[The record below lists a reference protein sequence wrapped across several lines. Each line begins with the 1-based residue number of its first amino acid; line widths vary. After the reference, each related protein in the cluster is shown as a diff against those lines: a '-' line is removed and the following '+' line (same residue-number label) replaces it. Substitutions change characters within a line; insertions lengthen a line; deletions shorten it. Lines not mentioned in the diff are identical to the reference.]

1 VHTIIELLG
10 DAEFWVAVAFV
21 IFVAG
26 MGYLG
31 VHRMIAKSLDE
42 RAGRIKA
49 ELDEARKLKDEA
61 AQLLAQYQRKRQE
74 AEGEAQEIIAGAKAE
89 AERLAIE
96 AKAKIEEFVA
106 RRTKMAETKIAQAE
120 AQAAA
125 DVRAAAADAAVAAAE
140 KILAQETKGSLA
152 AELIAKGIE
161 DVRKKLN

>member
-1 VHTIIELLG
+1 MHTIVELLG

-26 MGYLG
+26 LGYLG

-42 RAGRIKA
+42 RAARIKA

-61 AQLLAQYQRKRQE
+61 AELLAEYQRKRQA
-74 AEGEAQEIIAGAKAE
+74 AEGEAQDIISGAKAE
-89 AERLAIE
+89 AERMAAE
-96 AKAKIEEFVA
+96 AKTRIEDFVA
-106 RRTKMAETKIAQAE
+106 RRTKMAEAKIAQAE

-125 DVRAAAADAAVAAAE
+125 DVRSAAAEAAVAAAE
-140 KILAQETKGSLA
+140 KILSAETKGKLA
-152 AELIAKGIE
+152 GELIAKGID

>member
-1 VHTIIELLG
+1 MFNEP
-10 DAEFWVAVAFV
+10 EFWVAVAFV
-21 IFVAG
+21 IFMAG
-26 MGYLG
+26 LGYLG

-42 RAGRIKA
+42 RAGRIQA

-61 AQLLAQYQRKRQE
+61 AALLAEYQRKRRE

-89 AERLAIE
+89 AERLAVE
-96 AKAKIEEFVA
+96 AKIKIEEFVS

-125 DVRAAAADAAVAAAE
+125 DVRSAAAEAAVAAATQV
-140 KILAQETKGSLA
+140 LAQETKGKLA
-152 AELIAKGIE
+152 GELIAKGID